1 MLAWGIGDK
10 RFNGRESDMQHRF
23 TNIRTGLIACCACL
37 VGISALALESI
48 VSHAAE
54 EHVDYLKQIKPVLRE
69 RCFACHGA
77 LKQEGKLRLDTV
89 ALAIKGGESGAA
101 FKPGDV
107 DGSLLLKRVT
117 ASDEAERMPPEGEP
131 LKAEQIAALKQW
143 IAQKAEAPADEQPE
157 RDPRDHWAF
166 KAPVRPPVPDVK
178 SQMGDLKLQIRN
190 PIDSFIAAEHIKR
203 NLVPQREADK
213 RVWLRRV
220 SLDLI
225 GLPPTVAELDAFIAD
240 TSPEAHDKVA
250 TRLLES
256 PQYGQRWGRHWM
268 DIWRYS
274 DWWGLG
280 AEVRNSQKHMW
291 HWRDWIVES
300 LNADKPYDQ
309 MLREMLAGDE
319 LYPNDLDRLRATGY
333 LARQYFIFNRTAWL
347 DETIEH
353 TAKGMLG
360 LTFNCAKCH
369 DHKYDPLSQVEY
381 YKLRAIFEP
390 YQIRTEMVPGQTD
403 FEKDGI
409 PRAFDAH
416 LEIAT
421 HLHVRGD
428 DRNPDKSR
436 SMEPTIPGF
445 LANSKFEISPVDL
458 PPEATHPG
466 LREFVVKTHRDAAEK
481 QIADARAA
489 IEVAKKKLSESEAA
503 AKELAAK
510 EAASKSET
518 PNKDDAKQT
527 KSQTALT
534 TADVLVRDDFS
545 IAKPDVWEMLTGKW
559 SYENGKLIQS
569 QTGAS
574 RATIRL
580 KQQPPTDFEAKLKY
594 IPTGGDMWKSVG
606 ISFDVTATGNDV
618 MAYVSAVASG
628 PRSQISFKQNGN
640 YVYPPT
646 AAQARKVELNQPHEI
661 VLRARGSLFNLQVDG
676 EHSVAFRLPS
686 NVERQRGFL
695 ELVAF
700 DAKVEFTHFELR
712 ALPADFKL
720 IDAEA
725 PKPTA
730 APVAIAT
737 AAPLPVEQA
746 KLALTIAEK
755 SLKTAEAQLASIE
768 ARAAALVGQVSNVPA
783 KPTDGHV
790 ENVPHGS
797 KQLALAASKSERIVA
812 ASKAEEELTKS
823 ELALLQAAADKKPE
837 AEKKVAAAKTALD
850 TAVKAID
857 TPSETFTPL
866 PGAKKTQE
874 DYQNRNANVP
884 YPAKSTGRRTAF
896 AKWLT
901 DPSNPLPARVAINHI
916 WTRHMGQPLVPTVF
930 DFGRKGTPPT
940 HPELLDWLAVE
951 LIENGWSMKH
961 IHRLIVTSAA
971 YRRSSSSALN
981 SEGEIGRRGDREKNT
996 DATASSPPLPAS
1008 PSPTLLNDPDNRFY
1022 WRMNPVRMEAQ
1033 IVRDSLLSL
1042 AGELDLTLGGP
1053 SVAINDEASRRRSLY
1068 FVHSHNDHN
1077 KFLSTFDD
1085 ASVLDCYRR
1094 AESIVPQQ
1102 ALALEN
1108 SPLSM
1113 TMAGKIARKAEGEI
1127 GRRGDGE
1134 KNAATNTPS
1143 PPLPVSPSPNL
1154 LNADAEKKDRDAEF
1168 VRMAFVMIL
1177 SVEPTADEQ
1186 ATMLELL
1193 RRMTD
1198 LAKEKKRP
1206 NPESVARTNLVQT
1219 ILNHNDF
1226 ITVR

>member
-10 RFNGRESDMQHRF
+10 HFDGRESDMQHRF

-48 VSHAAE
+48 VGHAAE
-54 EHVDYLKQIKPVLRE
+54 ERVDYQKQIKPILRE

-77 LKQEGKLRLDTV
+77 LKQEGKLRLDTA
-89 ALAIKGGESGAA
+89 ALAFKGGESGAA
-101 FKPGDV
+101 FKPEDV
-107 DGSLLLKRVT
+107 DRSLLLKRVT
-117 ASDEAERMPPEGEP
+117 ATDEAERMPPEGEP

-178 SQMGDLKLQIRN
+178 SPNGDRSWKIRN
-190 PIDSFIAAEHIKR
+190 PIDSFIAAEQIKR

-225 GLPPTVAELDAFIAD
+225 GLPPTVAELDAFVAD
-240 TSPEAHDKVA
+240 ASPDAHDKVV

-300 LNADKPYDQ
+300 LNSDKPYDQ
-309 MLREMLAGDE
+309 VLREMLAADE

-347 DETIEH
+347 DETVEH

-369 DHKYDPLSQVEY
+369 DHKYDPLSQAEY

-436 SMEPTIPGF
+436 AMEPTIPGF
-445 LANSKFEISPVDL
+445 LANSKFEVSPVDL
-458 PPEATHPG
+458 PLEATHPG
-466 LREFVVKTHRDAAEK
+466 LREFVVKTHREDAEK
-481 QIADARAA
+481 QIAAARTS
-489 IEVAKKKLSESEAA
+489 IELAKKKLVESEAA
-503 AKELAAK
+503 AKESSLGLRPELSSNPTSPSAAATEK
-510 EAASKSET
+510 PAAEKT
-518 PNKDDAKQT
+518 KDNTGQ
-527 KSQTALT
+527 SPMLP
-534 TADVLVRDDFS
+534 LVRDDFS
-545 IAKPDVWEMLTGKW
+545 TMKPDVWEMLTGKW

-574 RATIRL
+574 RATMRL

-606 ISFDVTATGNDV
+606 ISFDVTAAGNDV

-640 YVYPPT
+640 DVYPPT

-661 VLRARGSLFNLQVDG
+661 VLRVRGSLLNLQVDG

-712 ALPADFKL
+712 ALPAEFKL

-725 PKPTA
+725 PKPTT
-730 APVAIAT
+730 PVTIAT
-737 AAPLPVEQA
+737 TAPLPVEQA
-746 KLALTIAEK
+746 RLALTIAEK

-768 ARAAALVGQVSNVPA
+768 ARAAALVGHVSNVPA

-790 ENVPHGS
+790 ENVPHAS
-797 KQLALAASKSERIVA
+797 KQLALAASQSERIVA
-812 ASKAEEELTKS
+812 AYKAEEELTKS
-823 ELALLQAAADKKPE
+823 ELALLQATADKKPE
-837 AEKKVAAAKTALD
+837 AEKKLAASKTAIE
-850 TAVKAID
+850 AAIKAID
-857 TPSETFTPL
+857 TPTEIFTPL

-884 YPAKSTGRRTAF
+884 YPTKSTGRRTAF

-916 WTRHMGQPLVPTVF
+916 WTRHMGRPLVPTVF

-981 SEGEIGRRGDREKNT
+981 SDGEIGSKGDREKNT
-996 DATASSPPLPAS
+996 HTTASSPPLSVS
-1008 PSPTLLNDPDNRFY
+1008 PSPSLLQDSDNRFY

-1113 TMAGKIARKAEGEI
+1113 TMAGKIAKKAEGEI
-1127 GRRGDGE
+1127 GRAGDG
-1134 KNAATNTPS
+1134 
-1143 PPLPVSPSPNL
+1143 
-1154 LNADAEKKDRDAEF
+1154 EKKDRDAEF
-1168 VRMAFVMIL
+1168 VRNAFVMIL

-1186 ATMLELL
+1186 ATMLEVL